1 MYNDNKSS
9 WFIGIILIIIVLV
22 ISIYLIGRPNDDDD
36 DRYRVHGVN
45 DVIDTILNERIGNDD
60 YDEYEEQEEQQQ
72 YSIVDDGYYEEEEVI
87 DLEPDLPPAFLPD
100 NSVGEESLVPRS
112 KPEKIC
118 RRTLEK
124 IYGKKFSRIRPDWL
138 RNPKTGRNLEI
149 DCYNDELKIGL
160 EYNGVQHYKWPNFTK
175 MSRQQFLDQVER
187 DHYKID
193 KCDEMGVYL
202 ITVPYNIPYR
212 LIPDYIKHWTPE
224 KVMDRQKYGI
234 D

>member
-1 MYNDNKSS
+1 MYDDKRYN
-9 WFIGIILIIIVLV
+9 WIIGTILLVIVLI
-22 ISIYLIGRPNDDDD
+22 ISIYLISRHNDDDD
-36 DRYRVHGVN
+36 DRYRVHGVS
-45 DVIDTILNERIGNDD
+45 DVIDTILNERIVN
-60 YDEYEEQEEQQQ
+60 DEYEEPEQH
-72 YSIVDDGYYEEEEVI
+72 SIVDDGYYEEEEVI

-100 NSVGEESLVPRS
+100 KSVGEESMVPRS

-124 IYGKKFSRIRPDWL
+124 IYKKKFSRIRPDWL

-175 MSRQQFLDQVER
+175 MSRQQFLDQVDR
-187 DHYKID
+187 DHFKIN

-202 ITVPYNIPYR
+202 ITVPYNIPNR